1 MSSTP
6 SSPKRN
12 EKASSKPARGGEDA
26 GFKLF
31 GRYELEKIFSR
42 EPLEFD
48 LLSQLTHMSG
58 VATSGMS
65 RAQLFEGTAG
75 LSYSTSKLFRQV
87 HLVAQRLN
95 YDYSR
100 ACELVADTVEDE
112 NGRNLLLHF
121 ATSLSSGEEESHF
134 LLREAALQRE
144 TYGKAYA
151 RKIESLQK
159 WSDAYVALMVSA
171 TLVVVISL
179 VSMMIYPFSPMAIVG
194 LAGLM
199 CCVTFLG
206 GWLIFAVAPLE
217 VKTHSL
223 KHRSPEQERAGKLA
237 KVLIPAAAVAGLA
250 AGWLFG
256 LPFALLIS
264 GVFIAPVGYVAFM
277 DDRKIDA
284 RDRDISTFVRA
295 LGGVMA
301 AASITTV
308 DALSRL
314 NRRSLSSL
322 EPLVR
327 RLYIRLKNGISPD
340 LCWLRLAAE
349 SGSEVVTRC
358 VRIFWD
364 GVRVGGDTEQVSG
377 LASEFALKISL
388 ARQDRKL
395 VANTFAWV
403 VLPLHAVLLG
413 ILLFVT
419 EVVQVFGNQL
429 NVAQSQ
435 SLDSSIVAEA
445 GIGDVMLLQF
455 ASLDFI
461 PVFVG
466 TVALMLTA
474 ANSFAPYAATGGH
487 RLKLCLYAAVMMIIS
502 AIALLLVPR
511 LVQGMFENIATTP
524 GAAPTPSP

>member
-1 MSSTP
+1 
-6 SSPKRN
+6 
-12 EKASSKPARGGEDA
+12 
-26 GFKLF
+26 
-31 GRYELEKIFSR
+31 
-42 EPLEFD
+42 
-48 LLSQLTHMSG
+48 
-58 VATSGMS
+58 
-65 RAQLFEGTAG
+65 
-75 LSYSTSKLFRQV
+75 
-87 HLVAQRLN
+87 
-95 YDYSR
+95 
-100 ACELVADTVEDE
+100 
-112 NGRNLLLHF
+112 
-121 ATSLSSGEEESHF
+121 
-134 LLREAALQRE
+134 
-144 TYGKAYA
+144 
-151 RKIESLQK
+151 
-159 WSDAYVALMVSA
+159 
-171 TLVVVISL
+171 
-179 VSMMIYPFSPMAIVG
+179 
-194 LAGLM
+194 
-199 CCVTFLG
+199 
-206 GWLIFAVAPLE
+206 
-217 VKTHSL
+217 
-223 KHRSPEQERAGKLA
+223 
-237 KVLIPAAAVAGLA
+237 
-250 AGWLFG
+250 
-256 LPFALLIS
+256 
-264 GVFIAPVGYVAFM
+264 
-277 DDRKIDA
+277 
-284 RDRDISTFVRA
+284 
-295 LGGVMA
+295 MA

-502 AIALLLVPR
+502 AIALLVVPR

-524 GAAPTPSP
+524 GAVPTPSP